1 MTSDTAHLA
10 QSERIETA
18 SALEDNY
25 EAPLEVAKAIMLD
38 SLDEYQA
45 AFITASPFL
54 CIATTDKQG
63 QPTISPKG
71 DAPGFVRVI
80 DQNTLLIPD
89 RMGNNKLET
98 FHNLIENSKVGLI
111 FFVPGYKETLR
122 VSGNTTIIKNKEA
135 LAYSK
140 VNGRHLDVGLLI
152 NVTKSYF
159 HCGKAIIRSK
169 LWTDDY
175 QPKEKII
182 PSFGQI
188 IGEQSKSGEAASAM
202 DELVE
207 HAYRDELY

>member
-1 MTSDTAHLA
+1 MTSDTEHVA
-10 QSERIETA
+10 QSQRIETS

-25 EAPLEVAKAIMLD
+25 GAPLEIAKAIMLD
-38 SLDEYQA
+38 SLDDYQT

-111 FFVPGYKETLR
+111 FLVPGYKETLR
-122 VSGNTTIIKNKEA
+122 VSGNSTIIKNKEA

-159 HCGKAIIRSK
+159 HCGKAVIRSK

-175 QPKEKII
+175 QPKEKVI

-188 IGEQSKSGEAASAM
+188 IGEQSKSDEAVTVM
-202 DELVE
+202 DEIVE
-207 HAYRDELY
+207 HAYKNELY

>member
-1 MTSDTAHLA
+1 MTFTDPLA
-10 QSERIETA
+10 QSELLETA
-18 SALEDNY
+18 AALEGNY
-25 EAPLEVAKAIMLD
+25 GAPLEIAKAIMLD
-38 SLDEYQA
+38 SLDDYQT
-45 AFITASPFL
+45 AFIKASPFL
-54 CIATTDKQG
+54 CIATADGQG

-71 DAPGFVRVI
+71 DAPGFVKVI

-122 VSGNTTIIKNKEA
+122 VSGHSTIIKNKEA

-140 VNGRHLDVGLLI
+140 VNGRQLDVGLLI
-152 NVTKSYF
+152 EVTKSYF
-159 HCGKAIIRSK
+159 HCGKAVIRSK
-169 LWTDDY
+169 LWTNEY
-175 QPKEKII
+175 QPEASII

-188 IGEQSKSGEAASAM
+188 ISDQSKSGEAASAM
-202 DELVE
+202 DEIVE